1 MADIQIQL
9 SAADGAYIGR
19 MRHGALAIIADA
31 EQAAQDRNLSKRSA
45 LSAVLREHLEEAGF
59 DIDQKE
65 LGDAV
70 TKLDAARRGEK
81 VVRIDVEVWRAS
93 KDVGRINEGIELDTV
108 RSFSKRMGSMTPK
121 TDSTQV
127 ISFFEVERKYPDYDA
142 RAWYERLVGLDQ
154 QKNDLLVKLEML
166 LYPDKVETW
175 SRKHHGN
182 RVLKICELE
191 RNLVPLILFEGDVGT
206 GKTALAETI
215 GDALA
220 RKAGGKG
227 KVHLLK
233 INTQVRGTGLVGEMS
248 DLIAQA
254 FTQAEARARS
264 LKGEPLLLLMD
275 EADALAASRDTQQ
288 MHHEDKA
295 GLNTLLQRLNNLRLT
310 RLPLAVIFITNRPDA
325 LDPAIRRRAAL
336 TLSFP
341 RPSDEVRGE
350 IIKTSVPE
358 LSLKS
363 AQLAELVRLTSEKEP
378 KNKGVPFTSSDI
390 TDRLLTAALR
400 EAYTQNRALRHEDI
414 LDQARLLEP
423 SPRMGT
429 T

>member
-1 MADIQIQL
+1 MMSDIPVQL
-9 SAADGAYIGR
+9 SAADGEYLGR
-19 MRHGALAIIADA
+19 MRQGALVIISDA
-31 EQAAQDRNLSKRSA
+31 EQAARDRNLSKRSA
-45 LSAVLREHLEEAGF
+45 LSVVLREHLEAAGF
-59 DIDQKE
+59 EIDDGQ
-65 LGDAV
+65 LADAAR
-70 TKLDAARRGEK
+70 KLDAARRGEK
-81 VVRIDVEVWRAS
+81 VVRIDIEVRRGREDGRA
-93 KDVGRINEGIELDTV
+93 N
-108 RSFSKRMGSMTPK
+108 GSAHHKTEKGAAKKTEPMTAK
-121 TDSTQV
+121 TDTSQV
-127 ISFFEVERKYPDYDA
+127 ISFFEVERKYPDDDA
-142 RAWYERLVGLDQ
+142 KAWYDRLVGLDQ

-166 LYPDKVETW
+166 LYPDKVEAW

-182 RVLKICELE
+182 RVLQICELE

-220 RKAGGKG
+220 RRTGGKG
-227 KVHLLK
+227 HVHLLK
-233 INTQVRGTGLVGEMS
+233 INTQIRGTGLVGEMS

-254 FTQAEARARS
+254 FMQAEARAKA

-336 TLSFP
+336 NLSFP
-341 RPSDEVRGE
+341 RPSDEVRAE
-350 IIKTSVPE
+350 IIKSSLPE
-358 LSLKS
+358 LSLKP
-363 AQLAELVRLTSEKEP
+363 AQISELVRLTGAKES

-400 EAYTQNRALRHEDI
+400 DAYTNDRALRYEDI
-414 LDQARLLEP
+414 LNQAHSLEP

>member
-1 MADIQIQL
+1 MADISIQL
-9 SAADGAYIGR
+9 SAAGGEYLGR
-19 MRHGALAIIADA
+19 LRYGALAIITDA
-31 EQAAQDRNLSKRSA
+31 EQAAHDRHLSKRSA
-45 LSAVLREHLEEAGF
+45 LSAVLREHLEAAGF
-59 DIDQKE
+59 EVDDRE
-65 LGDAV
+65 LAAAAG
-70 TKLDAARRGEK
+70 KLDAARRGEK
-81 VVRIDVEVWRAS
+81 VARIDVEVCCAREDS
-93 KDVGRINEGIELDTV
+93 RIEGGADDKTEKYGTN
-108 RSFSKRMGSMTPK
+108 KKGPMTTK
-121 TDSTQV
+121 TDTSQV
-127 ISFFEVERKYPDYDA
+127 ISFFEVGRKYPDENA
-142 RAWYERLVGLDQ
+142 RVWYERLVGLDR

-166 LYPDKVETW
+166 LYPEKVEAW
-175 SRKHHGN
+175 SRKHHDN
-182 RVLKICELE
+182 RVLQLCELE

-227 KVHLLK
+227 HVHLLK
-233 INTQVRGTGLVGEMS
+233 INTQIRGSGLVGEMS

-254 FTQAEARARS
+254 FVHAEARARS

-325 LDPAIRRRAAL
+325 LDPAIRRRAAIS
-336 TLSFP
+336 LSFP
-341 RPSDEVRGE
+341 RPSDEVRAE
-350 IIKTSVPE
+350 IIKTSLPE
-358 LSLKS
+358 LCLKP
-363 AQLAELVRLTSEKEP
+363 AEVAELVRLTGEQEP
-378 KNKGVPFTSSDI
+378 KNRGVPFTSSDI

-400 EAYTQNRALRHEDI
+400 EAYTHDQKLRYEDI
-414 LDQARLLEP
+414 LDQARTLGP

>member
-1 MADIQIQL
+1 
-9 SAADGAYIGR
+9 
-19 MRHGALAIIADA
+19 
-31 EQAAQDRNLSKRSA
+31 
-45 LSAVLREHLEEAGF
+45 
-59 DIDQKE
+59 
-65 LGDAV
+65 
-70 TKLDAARRGEK
+70 
-81 VVRIDVEVWRAS
+81 
-93 KDVGRINEGIELDTV
+93 
-108 RSFSKRMGSMTPK
+108 MTAK
-121 TDSTQV
+121 TDTSQV
-127 ISFFEVERKYPDYDA
+127 ISFFELERKYPDENA
-142 RAWYERLVGLDQ
+142 RVWYERLVGLDR

-166 LYPDKVETW
+166 LYPEKVEAW

-182 RVLKICELE
+182 RVLQICELE

-227 KVHLLK
+227 HVHLLK
-233 INTQVRGTGLVGEMS
+233 INTQIRGTGLVGEMS
-248 DLIAQA
+248 DLITQA
-254 FTQAEARARS
+254 FVHAEARARS

-275 EADALAASRDTQQ
+275 EADALATSRDTQQ

-325 LDPAIRRRAAL
+325 LDPAIRRRASL
-336 TLSFP
+336 NLSFL
-341 RPSDEVRGE
+341 RPNDEVRAE
-350 IIKTSVPE
+350 IIKTSLPE
-358 LSLKS
+358 LSLKP
-363 AQLAELVRLTSEKEP
+363 AEVAELVRLTGEQEP
-378 KNKGVPFTSSDI
+378 KNRGVPFTSSDI

-400 EAYTQNRALRHEDI
+400 EAYTHDRRLRYEDI
-414 LDQARLLEP
+414 VGQARTIEP

>member
-1 MADIQIQL
+1 MSDVPIQL
-9 SAADGAYIGR
+9 STADGEYLGR
-19 MRHGALAIIADA
+19 MRHGALAIIDEA
-31 EQAAQDRNLSKRSA
+31 EQAARDRHLSKRSA
-45 LSAVLREHLEEAGF
+45 LSVVLREYLEEAGF
-59 DIDQKE
+59 EIDDKE
-65 LGDAV
+65 LAV
-70 TKLDAARRGEK
+70 AAGKLDEARRGER
-81 VVRIDVEVWRAS
+81 VVRINVEVRRA
-93 KDVGRINEGIELDTV
+93 KEDGRVVADHKTGRDDA
-108 RSFSKRMGSMTPK
+108 KKAGPMAAK
-121 TDSTQV
+121 TDTSQV
-127 ISFFEVERKYPDYDA
+127 ISFFEVERKYPDENA
-142 RAWYERLVGLDQ
+142 RAWYERLVGLDR
-154 QKNDLLVKLEML
+154 QKNDLLDKLEML
-166 LYPDKVETW
+166 LYPDKVEAW

-182 RVLKICELE
+182 RVLHLCELG

-206 GKTALAETI
+206 GKTALAETV

-227 KVHLLK
+227 PVHLLK
-233 INTQVRGTGLVGEMS
+233 INTQIRGTGLVGEMS

-254 FTQAEARARS
+254 FVQAEARAKT

-325 LDPAIRRRAAL
+325 LDPAIRRRASL

-341 RPSDEVRGE
+341 RPNDEVRAE
-350 IIKTSVPE
+350 IIKTSLPE
-358 LSLKS
+358 LSLKP
-363 AQLAELVRLTSEKEP
+363 AQVSELVRLTGEQEA
-378 KNKGVPFTSSDI
+378 KNRGVPFTSSDI

-400 EAYTQNRALRHEDI
+400 EAYTHDRALRYEDI
-414 LDQARLLEP
+414 LEQARTLEP